1 MSIRNYT
8 HMHTSHTAIAHLSAC
23 GVELSLRGTE
33 QRNNRVEQTKE
44 SSEDA
49 GLRGLRGGPFF
60 QNTKK
65 ENSKSAC
72 RKASCCGIRSEVS
85 LPIDFCSA
93 EHHPSKSISFL
104 PLPSLIPFLFVS
116 AKRYKCM
123 SLSITMCSDV
133 CNCSLIFSTR
143 CMSPSLMGHGL
154 FCLSLSLTTFSLLY
168 ICPSCGYC
176 LLFLVWFKL

>member
-23 GVELSLRGTE
+23 SVELSLRGTE

-93 EHHPSKSISFL
+93 EHLSPNRFPSSPFLPSFL
-104 PLPSLIPFLFVS
+104 SSSSRPNDIN
-116 AKRYKCM
+116 A
-123 SLSITMCSDV
+123 
-133 CNCSLIFSTR
+133 
-143 CMSPSLMGHGL
+143 
-154 FCLSLSLTTFSLLY
+154 CLYRLLCVPMY
-168 ICPSCGYC
+168 
-176 LLFLVWFKL
+176 VTAH